1 MVSSLSRLGGEGVNV
16 LFSNETHLSLG
27 DRNMAALETLAA
39 VVVGGLIAPFGNII
53 VGIWEDRKRRDNLSA
68 ALSAEIAAILAVSER
83 RGHEQF
89 FEGFLE
95 DWKAGR
101 NLDVNPGIH
110 GAFDQADPVFVGS
123 VNQIG
128 LLGHTVAADVGLFYT
143 TIKGIRQDIIA
154 MGQGDIPDVEHRIK
168 LVEEDLGLWRE
179 MKTLGASL
187 VSRLQR
193 S

>member
-1 MVSSLSRLGGEGVNV
+1 MVRLIESGVNI
-16 LFSNETHLSLG
+16 LSSNEIHLSLG
-27 DRNMAALETLAA
+27 EGSMAALETLAA
-39 VVVGGLIAPFGNII
+39 VVVGGLIAPVGNII
-53 VGIWEDRKRRDNLSA
+53 VGIWEGRKRRDNLSV

-101 NLDVNPGIH
+101 NLDVNPEVH

-128 LLGHTVAADVGLFYT
+128 LLGHTVAADIGLFYT
-143 TIKGIRQDIIA
+143 TIKVIRQDIIA
-154 MGQGDIPDVEHRIK
+154 MSQGDISNVDHRIK
-168 LVEEDLGLWRE
+168 LVEEDLRLWRE
-179 MKTLGASL
+179 MKTLGESL